1 MPHFK
6 MLAHFFQ
13 NISLPSVT
21 FVFAGLSHKIAL
33 LSFKEIGIGDKV
45 SVK

>member
-6 MLAHFFQ
+6 MLAHFWE
-13 NISLPSVT
+13 NISSPSVT

-33 LSFKEIGIGDKV
+33 LSLKEIGIGNKV